1 MTLLLPLGCFTAAPS
16 PPLLL
21 CSAVCRELLLP
32 SPRTS
37 FLVLW
42 PAGRRPVSVVETEP
56 RYFYLRSPV
65 GVSPLSSAP
74 LLSLLPASSHSSTLV
89 VAPAAPASGFQKPEL
104 SFPPSMF
111 LYPQYL
117 FRFLNFCFWVLDSDS
132 PASASKFWDYR
143 VAPLPPTKFLLLPVS
158 RLVVQPFYYPCPKSL
173 PYCSFRESR
182 VLLAFSVTVSPA
194 LGTSH
199 TQQVS
204 MDLSRLSGSNLPN
217 MPEGH
222 VQMGTK
228 NMDRYMQ
235 PMLHAL
241 MSKWRQKA
249 AETVFVL
256 WLSSLDAFSPSPHKL
271 GKC

>member
-1 MTLLLPLGCFTAAPS
+1 MTLLPLGCFIAAPS

-143 VAPLPPTKFLLLPVS
+143 QKSSYRARNVSFFLKGSMKNILLTSHYKEKLCYFLNTWIAIHQNIREMFLLFFT
-158 RLVVQPFYYPCPKSL
+158 LVY
-173 PYCSFRESR
+173 
-182 VLLAFSVTVSPA
+182 
-194 LGTSH
+194 
-199 TQQVS
+199 
-204 MDLSRLSGSNLPN
+204 
-217 MPEGH
+217 
-222 VQMGTK
+222 
-228 NMDRYMQ
+228 
-235 PMLHAL
+235 
-241 MSKWRQKA
+241 
-249 AETVFVL
+249 VL
-256 WLSSLDAFSPSPHKL
+256 WYF
-271 GKC
+271 CQ